1 MLCGFARCEVTVSE
15 QDLAAETGT
24 PSNRAYPNLDVR
36 QHTGA
41 ATEVPSSHPW
51 RRLILPVAMV
61 AALAFGPNL
70 LNDYWSFL
78 ANLAIIYALM
88 TLSYDMLLGWSG
100 QMGLAQAALVGLGAY
115 GVTVMMNHG
124 IPYLLSLPLAGILAA
139 VVSVIIGLPAI
150 RLRGFFLAIAT
161 LAFGLVIA
169 QLFSGAQSITGG
181 GGGIAV
187 GAWAFPGYTAGASI
201 YWLSLAITA
210 AAFLGV
216 WRLVR
221 GRFGRTLLAIKTAPP
236 AAEALGVPIVRYRLY
251 AFALSGA
258 LAAIAG
264 GLFAQLQTYI
274 YPQMFNTNFL
284 VLMLI
289 MLILGGSV
297 SMWGP
302 VFGSAFAVGIVQLQ
316 QSLGSYQN
324 LAYGLTLM
332 AAIGVLPGGI
342 VSLWAMAKRYVRR
355 ARAGRNTVDSSRVG
369 DAEPAGSL

>member
-1 MLCGFARCEVTVSE
+1 MTVSE